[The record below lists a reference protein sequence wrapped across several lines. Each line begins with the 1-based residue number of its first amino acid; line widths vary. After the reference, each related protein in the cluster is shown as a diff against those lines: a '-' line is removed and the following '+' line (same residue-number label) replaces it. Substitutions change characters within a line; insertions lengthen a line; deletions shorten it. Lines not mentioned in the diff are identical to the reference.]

1 MSYSFQTFYG
11 VIPRLRSEWVR
22 SKVTYQIRRQSV
34 HSDYREHRT
43 GTIDIVYLGKYPTV
57 AFTHYGPNGK
67 GSCFNLKYI
76 DGVFVPMDRSVA
88 VVSTDEELV
97 AARLSGASYIWIKGF
112 DIRPTGNRHLAK
124 RMGLPR
130 QHFSRIEDHFD
141 VEVEMYT
148 RPDQ

>member
-11 VIPRLRSEWVR
+11 VMPRLRSKWAR
-22 SKVTYQIRRQSV
+22 SRLTYQINHQSV

-57 AFTHYGPNGK
+57 AFAHYGPNGK
-67 GSCFNLKYI
+67 GSVINLKYI
-76 DGVFVPMDRSVA
+76 DGVLVSYDPSVK
-88 VVSTDEELV
+88 VISTDEELT

-141 VEVEMYT
+141 VEVETYT